1 MNGRLTGG
9 YGVVVVCVGSATG
22 DTCIPTHAGI
32 SHFYRVSFPLDA
44 YWRLLHPVRNAPL
57 PQATQTALFRLAQI
71 HLVCYTENAKGLFVS
86 GA

>member
-57 PQATQTALFRLAQI
+57 PQTTQMELFALPKSTSSAILRILKDC
-71 HLVCYTENAKGLFVS
+71 LVS